1 MEGFQLDDIFN
12 LDTTSTT
19 KSRAKLVKRKWR
31 EIEEMND
38 RRNLLKELRELDVC
52 TDYNLE
58 DIKL

>member
-1 MEGFQLDDIFN
+1 MDGFQLDDMFN

-19 KSRAKLVKRKWR
+19 KTRAKPVKRKWR
-31 EIEEMND
+31 EIEAMND

-52 TDYNLE
+52 NDYDLE

>member
-1 MEGFQLDDIFN
+1 M
-12 LDTTSTT
+12 DTTSATR
-19 KSRAKLVKRKWR
+19 SRAKPVKRKWR

-52 TDYNLE
+52 NDYSLD

>member
-12 LDTTSTT
+12 LDTISTT
-19 KSRAKLVKRKWR
+19 KSRTKPVKRKWR
-31 EIEEMND
+31 EIEAIND

>member
-12 LDTTSTT
+12 LDTIPKT
-19 KSRAKLVKRKWR
+19 KSRAKPVKRKWR

-38 RRNLLKELRELDVC
+38 RRNLLKELRDLDVC
-52 TDYNLE
+52 TDYDLD

>member
-1 MEGFQLDDIFN
+1 MEGFQLDDLFG
-12 LDTTSTT
+12 LDTTSTS
-19 KSRAKLVKRKWR
+19 KSRAKPVKRKWR

-52 TDYNLE
+52 HDITLD

>member
-1 MEGFQLDDIFN
+1 MDGFQLDNMFN

-19 KSRAKLVKRKWR
+19 KSRAKPVKRKWR
-31 EIEEMND
+31 EIEAMND

-52 TDYNLE
+52 TDYDLD

>member
-1 MEGFQLDDIFN
+1 MDGFQLDDIFD

-19 KSRAKLVKRKWR
+19 KSRTKPIKRKWR

-38 RRNLLKELRELDVC
+38 RRNLLRELRELDVC
-52 TDYNLE
+52 NDYNLE

>member
-1 MEGFQLDDIFN
+1 MEGFQLDDLFD
-12 LDTTSTT
+12 LDTTSTS
-19 KSRAKLVKRKWR
+19 KSRAKPLKRKWR

-52 TDYNLE
+52 HDISLE

>member
-12 LDTTSTT
+12 LNTTSTT
-19 KSRAKLVKRKWR
+19 KSRAKPVKRKWR

-38 RRNLLKELRELDVC
+38 RRNLLKELRELDLC
-52 TDYNLE
+52 NDYNLE

>member
-19 KSRAKLVKRKWR
+19 KSRAKPVKRKWR

-38 RRNLLKELRELDVC
+38 RRNLLKERRELDVC

>member
-1 MEGFQLDDIFN
+1 MDGFQLDDMFN

-19 KSRAKLVKRKWR
+19 KTRAKPVKRKWR
-31 EIEEMND
+31 EIEAMND

-52 TDYNLE
+52 TDYDLD

>member
-1 MEGFQLDDIFN
+1 MDGFQLDDMFN

-19 KSRAKLVKRKWR
+19 KSRAKPVKRKWR
-31 EIEEMND
+31 EIEAMND

-52 TDYNLE
+52 TDYDLE

>member
-1 MEGFQLDDIFN
+1 M
-12 LDTTSTT
+12 
-19 KSRAKLVKRKWR
+19 KRKWR

-52 TDYNLE
+52 NDITLD

>member
-1 MEGFQLDDIFN
+1 MEGFQLDEIFS

-19 KSRAKLVKRKWR
+19 RSRAKPVKRKWR

-52 TDYNLE
+52 NDYSLD

>member
-1 MEGFQLDDIFN
+1 DEIFN

-19 KSRAKLVKRKWR
+19 RSRAKPVKRKWR

-52 TDYNLE
+52 NDYSLD

>member
-19 KSRAKLVKRKWR
+19 KSRAKPVKRKWR

-38 RRNLLKELRELDVC
+38 RCNLLKELRELDAC

>member
-1 MEGFQLDDIFN
+1 MEGFQLDDLFD
-12 LDTTSTT
+12 LDTTSTA
-19 KSRAKLVKRKWR
+19 KSRAKPMKRKWR

-52 TDYNLE
+52 HDISLE

>member
-1 MEGFQLDDIFN
+1 MDGFQLDDIFN
-12 LDTTSTT
+12 LDTTSKP
-19 KSRAKLVKRKWR
+19 KSRAKPVKRKWR

-52 TDYNLE
+52 TDYDLD

>member
-1 MEGFQLDDIFN
+1 MFN

-19 KSRAKLVKRKWR
+19 KSRAKPVKRKWR

-38 RRNLLKELRELDVC
+38 RRNLLKELRELDAC

>member
-1 MEGFQLDDIFN
+1 MEGFQLDDLFG
-12 LDTTSTT
+12 LDTTSTI
-19 KSRAKLVKRKWR
+19 KSRSKPVKRKWR

-52 TDYNLE
+52 NDITLD

>member
-1 MEGFQLDDIFN
+1 MDSFQLDDMFN

-19 KSRAKLVKRKWR
+19 KSRAKPVKRKWR

-38 RRNLLKELRELDVC
+38 RRSLLKELRELDIC
-52 TDYNLE
+52 NDYNLD

>member
-1 MEGFQLDDIFN
+1 MEGFQLDDVFD
-12 LDTTSTT
+12 LDTSSATRPRN
-19 KSRAKLVKRKWR
+19 KRIKRKWR

-52 TDYNLE
+52 HDISLE